1 MQYRFL
7 LALLLLIQGCTL
19 QPTKLEPIKSV
30 GVPKVWQAQGRMSV
44 VNDTLRQSYQF
55 DVSFDYDDYQI
66 KLSAPL
72 GLAVIEIVS
81 NNQTISVNNQAINTS
96 LTQWLQT
103 ELGWSFSLEALAE
116 IIFQPQ
122 TAALDD
128 WQVDIIKYQ
137 TIDSFRYPKIVRLK
151 HQKQA
156 IKIKLLINKV
166 NQLK

>member
-1 MQYRFL
+1 MRYRFL
-7 LALLLLIQGCTL
+7 LLLLLLIQGCAL
-19 QPTKLEPIKSV
+19 QPHKSEPINSV
-30 GVPKVWQAQGRMSV
+30 VIPSVWQAQGRMSV
-44 VNDTLRQSYQF
+44 SSDTHRQSYQF
-55 DVSFDYDDYQI
+55 DISFDYDNYQI

-72 GLAVIEIVS
+72 GLATIQIKS
-81 NNQTISVNNQAINTS
+81 NNQKIRVNNQVVKTS
-96 LTQWLQT
+96 LAQWLKT

-122 TAALDD
+122 TAVLDD